1 MFYFYHVVD
10 GQWSNWGTW
19 SGCTKTCGHGI
30 STRERM
36 CGNSHP
42 AFGGVTCDGKPFEAE
57 VCLVQ
62 TCPGT
67 IVY

>member
-1 MFYFYHVVD
+1 MFYFYHIVD

-30 STRERM
+30 RTRERT
-36 CGNSHP
+36 CDNSYP
-42 AFGGVTCDGKPFEAE
+42 PFGGVTCDGKPFEAQ
-57 VCLVQ
+57 VCLFQV
-62 TCPGT
+62 CPGT